1 MKRLDRI
8 IHHPVFQQELERL
21 EFYEKDRIY
30 CRHNLEHLL
39 AVARTAQILNLERQ
53 ANIPQD
59 ILYAASL
66 LHDIG
71 RACQYA
77 TGQPH
82 REAGVLL
89 AQKILKDTEF
99 TSAEQEEILD
109 CVQHHHGQPW
119 GGTELVSILSEADT
133 RSRPCFSCLAAESCK
148 WSMER
153 RNLSLTI

>member
-59 ILYAASL
+59 VLYAASL

-77 TGQPH
+77 TGQPD
-82 REAGVLL
+82 RQPGVML
-89 AQKILKDTEF
+89 AEKTPKDAAF
-99 TSAEQEEILD
+99 TPAQPNELLD
-109 CVQHHHGQPW
+109 CGQHHHGRPW
-119 GGTELVSILSEADT
+119 GGTDLVSILSEADT